1 MDAKRNQLMKDMA
14 QLRLQ
19 VIYIYM
25 DVSNMNTFACPL
37 ISFPIIKFL
46 SMAIV
51 RDANPSY
58 KLNLFSIIPD
68 FILRSCQ

>member
-25 DVSNMNTFACPL
+25 DVSNMKHL
-37 ISFPIIKFL
+37 HVRLYHFP
-46 SMAIV
+46 
-51 RDANPSY
+51 
-58 KLNLFSIIPD
+58 
-68 FILRSCQ
+68 